1 MLALLV
7 TLSVAGVFAADWPGY
22 LGPNRNGTSTE
33 KVLRTWPKEGP
44 KVLWTAPVGIGY
56 GGPAV
61 SRGKVYLLDRDDSV
75 GDKLRVFD
83 LATGKELWSFGY
95 EAPGKFDHAG
105 SRTVPIVDGNLVY
118 TFGPLGDLYA
128 VNVNTRKPAWHKNVW
143 TDFGGAAKLPAMR
156 MPPPGGMPRGGPGQP
171 GAPGMPPGGM
181 PPGAMPPGGPGGQ
194 PGGTRDAQYPTWGLT
209 QNPLVYGDSSSW
221 PLRRRRRA
229 SWPSTSVTG
238 ELKWKSEP
246 LSGGVGYSSPSIV
259 KVAVPITW

>member
-1 MLALLV
+1 MRGVVVALLV

-128 VNVNTRKPAWHKNVW
+128 VDVNTRKPAWHKNVW

-156 MPPPGGMPRGGPGQP
+156 MPPPAECRGAAPVSPALPACPRVGCRQARCPRADPAASRAGLATRSTPRG
-171 GAPGMPPGGM
+171 
-181 PPGAMPPGGPGGQ
+181 
-194 PGGTRDAQYPTWGLT
+194 D
-209 QNPLVYGDSSSW
+209 
-221 PLRRRRRA
+221 
-229 SWPSTSVTG
+229 
-238 ELKWKSEP
+238 
-246 LSGGVGYSSPSIV
+246 
-259 KVAVPITW
+259 